1 MFVSFVQRE
10 EEKEENRL
18 SEEAERSF
26 EQLRSREEVDE
37 PITVTDR
44 VEEEEAATAHPDV
57 TYQVENENQA
67 APSTIRVPAIVTAT

>member
-1 MFVSFVQRE
+1 MFVSFGQRE

-37 PITVTDR
+37 PITDR
-44 VEEEEAATAHPDV
+44 VEEEEAATARPDV

>member
-1 MFVSFVQRE
+1 MFVSFGQRE

-37 PITVTDR
+37 PITDR
-44 VEEEEAATAHPDV
+44 VEEEAATARPDV

-67 APSTIRVPAIVTAT
+67 APSTIRVPAILTAT

>member
-1 MFVSFVQRE
+1 MFVSFGQRE

-37 PITVTDR
+37 PITDR
-44 VEEEEAATAHPDV
+44 VEEAATARPDV

>member
-1 MFVSFVQRE
+1 MFVSFGQRE

-44 VEEEEAATAHPDV
+44 VEEEAATARPDV

>member
-1 MFVSFVQRE
+1 MFVSFGQRE

-44 VEEEEAATAHPDV
+44 VEEEEAATARPDV
-57 TYQVENENQA
+57 TYQMENENQA